1 MCENKTSDGLSG
13 KRYRLPCARC
23 VYLDAFDFSDESLDA
38 FTDEV
43 INNRIVGAMYTF
55 RPNYEASMNSITTST
70 AWLSCEMHKR
80 QTAIYRNMLRA
91 CPPASLT

>member
-1 MCENKTSDGLSG
+1 
-13 KRYRLPCARC
+13 
-23 VYLDAFDFSDESLDA
+23 
-38 FTDEV
+38 
-43 INNRIVGAMYTF
+43 MYTF